1 MDSELDEE
9 MQEAGEPLAK
19 QEKAEAEVIQVLQV
33 GTMEDGSSAVVGVVQ
48 PDMLGTMGMQQS
60 TIRHCSGAGNA
71 YASVWH
77 FHQRSLESFFFFSSS
92 YPSTWH
98 LVIFIYISSVDM

>member
-9 MQEAGEPLAK
+9 MQEASEPLTK

-48 PDMLGTMGMQQS
+48 PDMLGALGVQQQT
-60 TIRHCSGAGNA
+60 TIRHCGGAGNA
-71 YASVWH
+71 YASV
-77 FHQRSLESFFFFSSS
+77 
-92 YPSTWH
+92 
-98 LVIFIYISSVDM
+98 